1 MQRSS
6 KNRNRPRA
14 PAKAATLIG
23 LAVLLPLVAGAVAA
37 FLPNG
42 TPTVDAAR
50 GYALVLLGF
59 LGGTHWGLNIRHQRV
74 GLLGLSVLPALI
86 GWALWL
92 VLDPVAEAVAL
103 AIAYAATHLLD
114 EYQTDAGLLHADY
127 RKMRRVLTGVAV
139 VCLVCMANA
148 Y

>member
-1 MQRSS
+1 MQRNSRS
-6 KNRNRPRA
+6 RNRPRA
-14 PAKAATLIG
+14 PVKAAALIG
-23 LAVLLPLVAGAVAA
+23 LAVLMPLLIGAVAA

-86 GWALWL
+86 GWGLWL

-103 AIAYAATHLLD
+103 AIAFAATHLLD
-114 EYQTDAGLLHADY
+114 EYQTDAGFLHPDY
-127 RKMRRVLTGVAV
+127 RKLRRILTAVAV